1 MNGIVT
7 GKQEKQAG
15 SMIFKT
21 SRAISIPTSVNTR
34 IDEALTTEEANNSY
48 IKVIGNNNKIAIISL
63 YGLQGNP
70 NYETEYIGLLQFTS
84 RSRNDWPVTFI
95 TYQNPTYGDFSLS
108 VYTVDIFIALSA
120 AIKSIEIGTLE

>member
-15 SMIFKT
+15 SMVFKT
-21 SRAISIPTSVNTR
+21 SRAISIPTSVGAN
-34 IDEALTTEEANNSY
+34 INEALTTEEANNSY
-48 IKVIGNNNKIAIISL
+48 IKVIGNNNKIVIISL

-70 NYETEYIGLLQFTS
+70 NYEKEYKGLLQFTS
-84 RSRNDWPVTFI
+84 RSRNEWPVTFI
-95 TYQNPTYGDFSLS
+95 TSQNPTYGDFSLS
-108 VYTVDIFIALSA
+108 VSTVDSFIALSA

>member
-15 SMIFKT
+15 SLVFKT
-21 SRAISIPTSVNTR
+21 NRTISIPTSVGTD
-34 IDEALTTEEANNSY
+34 IYEALTTEEANNSY

-70 NYETEYIGLLQFTS
+70 NYETGYIGLLQFTS
-84 RSRNDWPVTFI
+84 RSINNWPVTFKTI
-95 TYQNPTYGDFSLS
+95 QDRVYGNFSLS
-108 VYTVDIFIALSA
+108 VNTVESFIALSE

>member
-15 SMIFKT
+15 SLVFKT
-21 SRAISIPTSVNTR
+21 SRAISIPTSVGAS

-70 NYETEYIGLLQFTS
+70 NYETEYKGLLQFTS
-84 RSRNDWPVTFI
+84 RSRNDWPVTFR
-95 TYQNPTYGDFSLS
+95 TDQNPTYGDFSLS
-108 VYTVDIFIALSA
+108 VSTVDNFIALST

>member
-1 MNGIVT
+1 MNAIVA
-7 GKQEKQAG
+7 GKQEKPVG
-15 SMIFKT
+15 SLVFKT
-21 SRAISIPTSVNTR
+21 SRAISIPTSAGDSINEV
-34 IDEALTTEEANNSY
+34 LTTEEANNSY

-84 RSRNDWPVTFI
+84 RSRNDWPVTFR

-108 VYTVDIFIALSA
+108 VSTVDKFIALSA

>member
-15 SMIFKT
+15 SMVFKT
-21 SRAISIPTSVNTR
+21 SRAISIPTSADTN
-34 IDEALTTEEANNSY
+34 INEALTTEEANNSY

-70 NYETEYIGLLQFTS
+70 NYETEYQGLLQFTS

-95 TYQNPTYGDFSLS
+95 TYQNPVYGDFSLGVS
-108 VYTVDIFIALSA
+108 TVDKFIALSA

>member
-15 SMIFKT
+15 SMVFKT
-21 SRAISIPTSVNTR
+21 SRAISIPTSVGTG
-34 IDEALTTEEANNSY
+34 IFEALTTEEANNSY

-84 RSRNDWPVTFI
+84 RSRDNWPVTFK
-95 TYQNPTYGDFSLS
+95 TYQNPTYGNFSLD
-108 VYTVDIFIALSA
+108 VNTVDNFIALSA

>member
-1 MNGIVT
+1 VNGIVT

-15 SMIFKT
+15 SMVFKT
-21 SRAISIPTSVNTR
+21 SRAISIPTSVGAN

-70 NYETEYIGLLQFTS
+70 NYETEYKGLLQFTS
-84 RSRNDWPVTFI
+84 RSRNNWPVTFI
-95 TYQNPTYGDFSLS
+95 TYQNPTYGDFSLRVS
-108 VYTVDIFIALSA
+108 TVPALQCAS
-120 AIKSIEIGTLE
+120 GFP

>member
-15 SMIFKT
+15 SMVFKT
-21 SRAISIPTSVNTR
+21 SRAISIPTSVAAN

-63 YGLQGNP
+63 YGLQGNQ
-70 NYETEYIGLLQFTS
+70 NLETKYKGLLQFTS

-95 TYQNPTYGDFSLS
+95 TYQNPTYGDFSLMVS
-108 VYTVDIFIALSA
+108 TVDNFIALSA

>member
-15 SMIFKT
+15 SLVFKT
-21 SRAISIPTSVNTR
+21 SRTISIPTSVGTG
-34 IDEALTTEEANNSY
+34 IFEALTTEEANNSY

-63 YGLQGNP
+63 YGLQGNS
-70 NYETEYIGLLQFTS
+70 NYETKYKGLLQFTS
-84 RSRNDWPVTFI
+84 RSINNWPVTFM
-95 TYQNPTYGDFSLS
+95 TYQNPTYGDFSLDVS
-108 VYTVDIFIALSA
+108 TVDSFIALSA

>member
-15 SMIFKT
+15 SMVFKT
-21 SRAISIPTSVNTR
+21 SRAISIPTSADTN
-34 IDEALTTEEANNSY
+34 INEALTTEEANNSY
-48 IKVIGNNNKIAIISL
+48 IKVIGNNKKMAIISL

-70 NYETEYIGLLQFTS
+70 NYETEYQGLLQFTS

-95 TYQNPTYGDFSLS
+95 TYQNPVYGDFSLGVS
-108 VYTVDIFIALSA
+108 TVDKFIALSA

>member
-15 SMIFKT
+15 SMVFKT
-21 SRAISIPTSVNTR
+21 SRAISIPTSEGAN
-34 IDEALTTEEANNSY
+34 INEALTTEEANNSY

-70 NYETEYIGLLQFTS
+70 NYETEYKGLLQFTS
-84 RSRNDWPVTFI
+84 RSRNDWPVAFV
-95 TYQNPTYGDFSLS
+95 TYQDPTYGDFSLS
-108 VYTVDIFIALSA
+108 VSTVDNFIALSA

>member
-1 MNGIVT
+1 MNAIVA
-7 GKQEKQAG
+7 GKQEKIAG
-15 SMIFKT
+15 SMVFKT
-21 SRAISIPTSVNTR
+21 SRAISIPTSVGAS

-84 RSRNDWPVTFI
+84 RSRNDWPVTFR

-108 VYTVDIFIALSA
+108 VSTVDSFIALSA
-120 AIKSIEIGTLE
+120 AIKSIEIGTFE

>member
-15 SMIFKT
+15 SMVFKT
-21 SRAISIPTSVNTR
+21 SRAISIPTSEHDN
-34 IDEALTTEEANNSY
+34 INEALTAEEANNSY
-48 IKVIGNNNKIAIISL
+48 LKVIGNNNKIAIISL

-70 NYETEYIGLLQFTS
+70 NYETKYKGLLQFTS

-95 TYQNPTYGDFSLS
+95 TYQHPTNGNFSLNVS
-108 VYTVDIFIALSA
+108 TEDPFIALSA

>member
-15 SMIFKT
+15 SMVFKT
-21 SRAISIPTSVNTR
+21 SRVISIPTSVDAN
-34 IDEALTTEEANNSY
+34 INEALTTEEANNSY

-70 NYETEYIGLLQFTS
+70 NYETEYQGLLQFTS

-95 TYQNPTYGDFSLS
+95 TYQNPTYGNFSLRVS
-108 VYTVDIFIALSA
+108 TVDIFIALSA

>member
-15 SMIFKT
+15 SLVFKT
-21 SRAISIPTSVNTR
+21 NRTISIPTSVDTDIN
-34 IDEALTTEEANNSY
+34 EALTTEEANNSY

-70 NYETEYIGLLQFTS
+70 NYKTEYIGLLQFTS
-84 RSRNDWPVTFI
+84 RSINNWPVTFRTI
-95 TYQNPTYGDFSLS
+95 QDRVYGDFSLS
-108 VYTVDIFIALSA
+108 VSTVDIFIALSE

>member
-15 SMIFKT
+15 SLVFKT
-21 SRAISIPTSVNTR
+21 NRTISIPTSADTD

-84 RSRNDWPVTFI
+84 RSINNWPVTFRTI
-95 TYQNPTYGDFSLS
+95 QDRIYGDFSLS
-108 VYTVDIFIALSA
+108 VSTVDTFIALSE

>member
-15 SMIFKT
+15 SLVFKT
-21 SRAISIPTSVNTR
+21 SRTISIPTLVGTN
-34 IDEALTTEEANNSY
+34 INEALTTEEANNSY
-48 IKVIGNNNKIAIISL
+48 IKIIGNNNKIAIISL
-63 YGLQGNP
+63 YGLRGNP

-84 RSRNDWPVTFI
+84 RSINNWPVTFI
-95 TYQNPTYGDFSLS
+95 TNQNSTYGNFSLS
-108 VYTVDIFIALSA
+108 VSTVDNFIALSA

>member
-1 MNGIVT
+1 MNAIVA
-7 GKQEKQAG
+7 GKQEKIAG
-15 SMIFKT
+15 SMVFKT
-21 SRAISIPTSVNTR
+21 SRAISIPTSMGASIN
-34 IDEALTTEEANNSY
+34 EALTTEEANNSY

-84 RSRNDWPVTFI
+84 RSRNDWPVTFK

-108 VYTVDIFIALSA
+108 VSTVDSFIALSA
-120 AIKSIEIGTLE
+120 AIKSIEIGTFE

>member
-15 SMIFKT
+15 SMVFKT
-21 SRAISIPTSVNTR
+21 SRAISIPTSEGAS

-70 NYETEYIGLLQFTS
+70 NYEREYIGLLQFTS
-84 RSRNDWPVTFI
+84 RSRNDWPVTFG
-95 TYQNPTYGDFSLS
+95 TYQDPTYGDFSLIVS
-108 VYTVDIFIALSA
+108 TVDNFIALSA

>member
-15 SMIFKT
+15 SLVFKT
-21 SRAISIPTSVNTR
+21 NRTISIPTSVDTD
-34 IDEALTTEEANNSY
+34 IYEALTTEEANNSY

-70 NYETEYIGLLQFTS
+70 NYEAEYKGLLQFTS
-84 RSRNDWPVTFI
+84 RSINDWPVTFRTI
-95 TYQNPTYGDFSLS
+95 QDRVYGDFSLS
-108 VYTVDIFIALSA
+108 VEAMNTFIALSE

>member
-15 SMIFKT
+15 SMVFKT
-21 SRAISIPTSVNTR
+21 SRAISIPTSVDTG
-34 IDEALTTEEANNSY
+34 IFEALTTEEANNSY

-70 NYETEYIGLLQFTS
+70 NYKTEYIGLLQFTS
-84 RSRNDWPVTFI
+84 RSRDNWPVTFT
-95 TYQNPTYGDFSLS
+95 TYQNPTYGNFSLD
-108 VYTVDIFIALSA
+108 VRTVDNFIALSA

>member
-1 MNGIVT
+1 MNAIVA
-7 GKQEKQAG
+7 GKQEKPVG
-15 SMIFKT
+15 SLVFKT
-21 SRAISIPTSVNTR
+21 SRAISIPTSVGDSIN
-34 IDEALTTEEANNSY
+34 EALTTEEANNSY

-84 RSRNDWPVTFI
+84 RSRNDWPVTFR

-108 VYTVDIFIALSA
+108 VSTVDNFIALSA

>member
-15 SMIFKT
+15 SMVFKT
-21 SRAISIPTSVNTR
+21 SRAISIPTSVDAN
-34 IDEALTTEEANNSY
+34 INEALTTEEANNSY

-70 NYETEYIGLLQFTS
+70 NYETKYKGLLQFTS

-95 TYQNPTYGDFSLS
+95 TYQRPVYGDFSLS
-108 VYTVDIFIALSA
+108 VSTVDSFIALSA